1 MTSGTGP
8 VSPESAESPEITG
21 HGAAVLKTNELFY
34 QAIENANMD
43 LMEVIWVPAEYGDGA
58 TCIHPGQSAIHG
70 RSKIMRSWAVV
81 CSRINYLQFF
91 ITDAQVRRIGDVAVV
106 TCVENVLSE
115 MPGQESASLG
125 FGGSHYEAINV
136 FRKIDGRW
144 RLLTH
149 CSAPVFPAGDPT
161 DTDGRPV

>member
-1 MTSGTGP
+1 MTTGIGP

-21 HGAAVLKTNELFY
+21 QAAAVLKTNELFY
-34 QAIENANMD
+34 QAIENADMD
-43 LMEVIWVPAEYGDGA
+43 LMEVVWVGAEDGDGA

-91 ITDAQVRRIGDVAVV
+91 ITDAQVRQIGPVAVV

-136 FRKIDGRW
+136 FRQTDGRW

-149 CSAPVFPAGDPT
+149 VSAPVFPPSDPS